1 MTHTVIGG
9 GISGTILA
17 MLLSRQK
24 DVTVI
29 DRLAEKTIRSSG
41 AGFVLWPN
49 GVKIFRSL
57 FPNWNLYEIG
67 TDLTAVKTYKK
78 MVI

>member
-1 MTHTVIGG
+1 MMHTVIGG
-9 GISGTILA
+9 GIAGTILA
-17 MLLSRQK
+17 MLLARQK

-29 DRLAEKTIRSSG
+29 DRLSEETIRSSG

-57 FPNWNLYEIG
+57 FPTWNLDEKINIK
-67 TDLTAVKTYKK
+67 VFC
-78 MVI
+78 